1 MDTDKDKGSYQPRK
15 KEINV
20 AKDEN
25 ELKHKKNI
33 WHDIQDFE
41 MKEEYEKN
49 EDNILRG
56 ENIYNFLK
64 NDFLILYAY
73 ISNDKKES
81 KNEIN
86 YLYTKNNI
94 VYISSSKRIDI
105 NDANFINYHNYLLR
119 DNIIYQALYN
129 DINETFHRDGLYIPE
144 NYTEYNFTLSVY
156 IIWLFLL
163 TGVLKFQKNDEIFLF
178 YRKTIGMYND
188 SLERDDI
195 LDDVITSIYSSID
208 ENKNI
213 DKKNKT
219 YMYIYLLFG
228 TIDIFMLL
236 FNFDV
241 SLKEFVDFIKDVRN
255 NYNSNLNDFN
265 LEPSQDISENERKY
279 WTEMFYNI
287 TESVL
292 FLQLRLI
299 YGEYNKLFELL
310 RMKKYY
316 LDIIIDYSN
325 YVSELIENSTHL
337 QTNII
342 SLQKHHTNLITPA
355 EYDRLSREKIQIE
368 KSYALAKQ
376 TVNIFKKLF
385 NTNNKLKVL
394 GDQFI
399 NITDQTDNNYWY
411 DFIYWYEDI
420 DAYSIIFKSSNDIH
434 VQYEIQVP
442 NVIVRDFYDEMVH
455 TDTIQYKLIN
465 FIKNLKVLVPFVSVS
480 TIHTKVEIHKT
491 IDPTFFENNLCFVS
505 LGQIWYI
512 QKSTNQL
519 TEADMLSDYETVFS
533 FNGMLL
539 KLDKIFHL
547 YFLMNEGG
555 WGGSREVDMNS
566 VLSIE
571 DKIIHYNTEEQQSA
585 WG

>member
-1 MDTDKDKGSYQPRK
+1 
-15 KEINV
+15 
-20 AKDEN
+20 
-25 ELKHKKNI
+25 
-33 WHDIQDFE
+33 
-41 MKEEYEKN
+41 
-49 EDNILRG
+49 
-56 ENIYNFLK
+56 
-64 NDFLILYAY
+64 
-73 ISNDKKES
+73 
-81 KNEIN
+81 
-86 YLYTKNNI
+86 
-94 VYISSSKRIDI
+94 
-105 NDANFINYHNYLLR
+105 
-119 DNIIYQALYN
+119 
-129 DINETFHRDGLYIPE
+129 
-144 NYTEYNFTLSVY
+144 
-156 IIWLFLL
+156 
-163 TGVLKFQKNDEIFLF
+163 
-178 YRKTIGMYND
+178 
-188 SLERDDI
+188 
-195 LDDVITSIYSSID
+195 
-208 ENKNI
+208 
-213 DKKNKT
+213 
-219 YMYIYLLFG
+219 MYIYLLFG

-241 SLKEFVDFIKDVRN
+241 ALKEFVDFIKDVRN

-310 RMKKYY
+310 KMKKYY
-316 LDIIIDYSN
+316 LDIIFDYSH

-342 SLQKHHTNLITPA
+342 SLQKHHTNLISQT
-355 EYDRLSREKIQIE
+355 EYEKLSREKNQIE

-411 DFIYWYEDI
+411 DFISWYEDI

-491 IDPTFFENNLCFVS
+491 IDNTFFENKLCFVS

-512 QKSTNQL
+512 QNTTNQL
-519 TEADMLSDYETVFS
+519 TQADMLSDYETIFS
-533 FNGMLL
+533 FNGNLL
-539 KLDKIFHL
+539 KLDKICHL
-547 YFLMNEGG
+547 YFVAHSGG
-555 WGGSREVDMNS
+555 WGGSIELDMNS

-571 DKIIHYNTEEQQSA
+571 NKIIHYNVEEEEQGSV
-585 WG
+585 WT